1 MRSLVTVTKTTLLEK
16 ESVLVL
22 PSEAAPGC
30 HAEKTSWTTWYLL
43 SHVVTAIIWLL
54 SRVQVFVTPWTVA
67 RQAPLSMGFS
77 QERIPGWAALP
88 SFRGSSPPGD

>member
-1 MRSLVTVTKTTLLEK
+1 MRSLVTVTKNTLLEK

-30 HAEKTSWTTWYLL
+30 HAEKTSWYLL

-67 RQAPLSMGFS
+67 R
-77 QERIPGWAALP
+77 
-88 SFRGSSPPGD
+88 